1 MIGKHHYTLGLFASG
16 AMLLLFSSWL
26 LQITL
31 PPRDLNPRP
40 AIRKTLRAG
49 RGQRRSE
56 AAPNV
61 GLLPVAWDF
70 DVHCTDATA

>member
-1 MIGKHHYTLGLFASG
+1 MIGKHRYTLGLFASG

-61 GLLPVAWDF
+61 GPMPIVWDF
-70 DVHCTDATA
+70 DVHSRDTAA